1 MEFNV
6 DSLVVLLIILGA
18 IIFAVVKEFR
28 TMSKEEKGEAKKY
41 FKSKG
46 FFFTVGL
53 LLIGYILVLLG
64 NLFVFNII
72 KLAGI
77 IIMVIAGVNSLIGM
91 WKENKFN
98 SVLIVLLIIVTILIS
113 L

>member
-18 IIFAVVKEFR
+18 IIFFIIKEYR
-28 TMSKEEKGEAKKY
+28 AMSKEEKSEAKKD

-53 LLIGYILVLLG
+53 LLIGFILVLLG
-64 NLFVFNII
+64 NLFVFTIV
-72 KLAGI
+72 KFLGI
-77 IIMVIAGVNSLIGM
+77 IIMVIAGFNSFISM
-91 WKENKFN
+91 WKENKSN